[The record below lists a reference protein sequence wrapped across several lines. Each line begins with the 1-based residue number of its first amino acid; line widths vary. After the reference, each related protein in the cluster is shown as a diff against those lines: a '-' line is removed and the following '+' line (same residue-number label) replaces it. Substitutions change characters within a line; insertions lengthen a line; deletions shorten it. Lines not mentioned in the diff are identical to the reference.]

1 MTKKFNNYVSL
12 ILILLLFSLISVG
25 CSNSKDE
32 TTPATSNETKSAIE
46 KIKESK
52 KIVLGTCADY
62 PPYEFHKQINGKD
75 TIVGFD
81 IDIAKEVAKDL
92 GVELEIKDM
101 DFNGLLAALD
111 TENIDF
117 VVAGMVPTE
126 KRKKSVNFS
135 KVYYNPEQGLLVR
148 AEDKEKYKS
157 IEDLKGMKVG
167 AQKGTM
173 QEDIVLKVFED
184 PQLKALGKI
193 TDLVLELK
201 NKKID
206 GVVLATP
213 AAIAYDKSNPDLS
226 LSPYINFRKEDGAPV
241 EDGVAIAIKKG
252 EKELVD
258 AVNKT
263 IDRLIEEKLLEKF
276 IQDATVLSEE

>member
-1 MTKKFNNYVSL
+1 MIKKFSGYIAL
-12 ILILLLFSLISVG
+12 MTIILLFSLSLVG
-25 CSNSKDE
+25 CSNSE
-32 TTPATSNETKSAIE
+32 EASTPNESKLAIE
-46 KIKESK
+46 KIKDSG

-62 PPYEFHKQINGKD
+62 PPYEFHKQIDGKD

-126 KRKKSVNFS
+126 KRKESVDFS
-135 KVYYNPEQGLLVR
+135 KVYYNPDQGLLVR
-148 AEDKEKYKS
+148 TEDKEKYKS

-184 PQLKALGKI
+184 PQFKALGKI
-193 TDLVLELK
+193 TNLVLELK
-201 NKKID
+201 NKKVD

-213 AAIAYDKSNPDLS
+213 VAIAYDKSNPDLS

-252 EKELVD
+252 KQELVD
-258 AVNKT
+258 AINNT
-263 IDRLIEEKLLEKF
+263 IDRIAEEKLLEKF
-276 IQDATVLSEE
+276 IQDATALSEE

>member
-1 MTKKFNNYVSL
+1 MIKKFSGYIAL
-12 ILILLLFSLISVG
+12 MMIILLFSLSLVG
-25 CSNSKDE
+25 CSNSE
-32 TTPATSNETKSAIE
+32 EASTPNESKLAVE
-46 KIKESK
+46 KIKDSG

-62 PPYEFHKQINGKD
+62 PPYEFHKQIDGKD

-126 KRKKSVNFS
+126 KRKESVDFS

-157 IEDLKGMKVG
+157 IEDLSGMKVG

-206 GVVLATP
+206 GVVMATP
-213 AAIAYDKSNPDLS
+213 VAIAYDKANPDLS

-241 EDGVAIAIKKG
+241 EEGVAIAVKKG
-252 EKELVD
+252 KQELVE
-258 AVNKT
+258 AINNT
-263 IDRLIEEKLLEKF
+263 IDRIVEEKLLEKF
-276 IQDATVLSEE
+276 IQDATALSEE